1 MRKEYNMA
9 ASGKGQVAIVGPSAP
24 IAKIEIKAFREGA
37 LIPKK
42 ATESAAGYDLCAWLK
57 DSYDEQTLIA
67 PHSTMIVPTGL
78 NVNIPNGYEVQ
89 IRPRSG
95 LAAKFAVT
103 VLNTPGTIDSDYCG
117 DGEDFELKVIMINH
131 NKIPFTIKHG
141 DRIAQMVVA
150 KLALNE
156 LVVVEEFSTTDKTS
170 RKGGLGSTG
179 ISDKGGFDGS

>member
-1 MRKEYNMA
+1 MVT
-9 ASGKGQVAIVGPSAP
+9 SGSGQATVNVTNTNKATV
-24 IAKIEIKAFREGA
+24 EIKAFREDA
-37 LIPKK
+37 VIPKK

-57 DSYDEQTLIA
+57 DSYDEQTLIS

-78 NVNIPNGYEVQ
+78 NVNIPNGYEIQ

-95 LAAKFAVT
+95 LAAKFGVS

-117 DGEDFELKVIMINH
+117 DGEDFELKVILINH
-131 NKIPFTIKHG
+131 NKIPFSIKHG

-150 KLALNE
+150 KLADHE
-156 LVVVEEFSTTDKTS
+156 LVEVEEFGKSDKTS

-179 ISDKGGFDGS
+179 K

>member
-1 MRKEYNMA
+1 MA
-9 ASGKGQVAIVGPSAP
+9 GSGSGHVSVNKPTVVKATV
-24 IAKIEIKAFREGA
+24 EIKAFREDA

-57 DSYDEQTLIA
+57 DSYDEQTLVA
-67 PHSTMIVPTGL
+67 PHSTLIVPTGL
-78 NVNIPNGYEVQ
+78 NVNIPNGYEIQ

-95 LAAKFAVT
+95 LAAKFGVT

-117 DGEDFELKVIMINH
+117 DGEDFELKVILINH
-131 NKIPFTIKHG
+131 NKIPFSIKHG

-150 KLALNE
+150 KLADHE
-156 LVVVEEFSTTDKTS
+156 LVEVEEFGKTDKTS

-179 ISDKGGFDGS
+179 K

>member
-1 MRKEYNMA
+1 MA
-9 ASGKGQVAIVGPSAP
+9 ASGKGQVAINGLSAP
-24 IAKIEIKAFREGA
+24 IATVEIKAFREGA

-42 ATESAAGYDLCAWLK
+42 ATESAAGYDLCAWMK

-103 VLNTPGTIDSDYCG
+103 VLNTPGTIDSDYSG
-117 DGEDFELKVIMINH
+117 DGEDFELKVILFNH
-131 NKIPFTIKHG
+131 NRMPFSINNG

-150 KLALNE
+150 KLAE
-156 LVVVEEFSTTDKTS
+156 HDLVEVQEFSESSNKS

-179 ISDKGGFDGS
+179 K

>member
-1 MRKEYNMA
+1 MVT
-9 ASGKGQVAIVGPSAP
+9 SGSGQATVNVTNTNKATV
-24 IAKIEIKAFREGA
+24 EIKAFREDA
-37 LIPKK
+37 AIPKK

-57 DSYDEQTLIA
+57 DSYDEQTLIS

-78 NVNIPNGYEVQ
+78 NVNIPNGYEIQ

-95 LAAKFAVT
+95 LAAKFGVS

-117 DGEDFELKVIMINH
+117 DGEDFELKVILINH
-131 NKIPFTIKHG
+131 NKIPFSIKHG

-150 KLALNE
+150 KLAAHE
-156 LVVVEEFSTTDKTS
+156 LVEVKEFGATDKTS

-179 ISDKGGFDGS
+179 K